1 MSCVVCASRLA
12 EITANVLCEMACG
25 YQKQGDRTN
34 AKECFERAAASCLS
48 VAAAREENG
57 DLEAAVVF
65 YRKSAFGYEEARGH
79 ALGKPKVAA
88 RTARE
93 VVLAFPFVSFC
104 FVTTA

>member
-12 EITANVLCEMACG
+12 EITANVLYEMACG

-48 VAAAREENG
+48 VAAAREESG

-65 YRKSAFGYEEARGH
+65 YRKSAFGYRYYYYYS
-79 ALGKPKVAA
+79 
-88 RTARE
+88 RY
-93 VVLAFPFVSFC
+93 
-104 FVTTA
+104 